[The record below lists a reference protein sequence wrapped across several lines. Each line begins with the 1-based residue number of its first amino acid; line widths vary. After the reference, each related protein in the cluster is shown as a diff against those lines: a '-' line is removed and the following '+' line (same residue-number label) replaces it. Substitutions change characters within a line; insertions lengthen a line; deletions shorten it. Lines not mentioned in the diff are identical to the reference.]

1 MAYRVLGILDRAY
14 RGTVEAQFFDA
25 LYGVLDFRTQLGGV
39 DLALRG
45 AAVTLAV
52 DEHAYRPVLDLGPLH
67 LDGLPDYRNSL
78 RELVKEGVGVYA
90 DEPDLRALGFGPD
103 DLVPGVSCVDTNRLA
118 ASWSDYDGVW
128 FV

>member
-14 RGTVEAQFFDA
+14 RGAVEAQFFDA

-45 AAVTLAV
+45 GAVTLAV
-52 DEHAYRPVLDLGPLH
+52 DEHVYRPVVDLGPLH
-67 LDGLPDYRNSL
+67 LDGLPDYRASV
-78 RELVKEGVGVYA
+78 RELIAEGVGVYA
-90 DEPDLRALGFGPD
+90 DERDLAALGFGPA
-103 DLVPGVSCVDTNRLA
+103 DLVPGVSCVDTSAMA
-118 ASWSDYDGVW
+118 AKWTDYDGVW